1 MSDLVGNLE
10 GFLALQLKL
19 DLILLNA
26 VCFQNRHI
34 VAEMEPAL
42 QVANQVHR
50 RLKKIDKV

>member
-19 DLILLNA
+19 DLISLNA